1 MLDVSFKNFCQSV
14 FLIAV
19 FIFIS
24 LITNALDC
32 WILPIGYAVFIFIS
46 LITNALDCWILP
58 IGYSQE
64 TALNLCF
71 SKCFDHFFYWVFVL
85 ISGGAFYIA

>member
-1 MLDVSFKNFCQSV
+1 MLDVSLKNFCQSV

-24 LITNALDC
+24 LITNALD
-32 WILPIGYAVFIFIS
+32 Y
-46 LITNALDCWILP
+46 WILP